1 MYSVPGRLVASGPE
15 QEGLPSSRV
24 WGLLA
29 DTGAAGNLELEEDLE
44 DELEEEAKGRIKNSF
59 SDNLASLVGMGFM
72 QEEAEFVRR
81 AAFNHPGLAVDY
93 LVSGVP
99 AAALPP
105 DTDNPLAFLR
115 DLPEFQHI
123 RKVQCAMC
131 NVQLGQCELVQ
142 CAMCRLCGRIS
153 PPSSPP
159 GRHHRLA
166 GVPAAAVAAVRA
178 DGLRRPPHHAR
189 QGDGRPTHA
198 RPVAAANV

>member
-59 SDNLASLVGMGFM
+59 S
-72 QEEAEFVRR
+72 EAEFVRR

-131 NVQLGQCELVQ
+131 IVSLCYMQ
-142 CAMCRLCGRIS
+142 CAMCSLGNVSLCNAQCAGCAGGS
-153 PPSSPP
+153 LLPPVPQ
-159 GRHHRLA
+159 
-166 GVPAAAVAAVRA
+166 GVPIASQES
-178 DGLRRPPHHAR
+178 LLL
-189 QGDGRPTHA
+189 Q
-198 RPVAAANV
+198 

>member
-1 MYSVPGRLVASGPE
+1 VYSVPGRLVASGPE

-29 DTGAAGNLELEEDLE
+29 DTGAAGKLELEEDLE

-115 DLPEFQHI
+115 DLLEFQHI

-131 NVQLGQCELVQ
+131 IVSLCYMQ
-142 CAMCRLCGRIS
+142 CAMCSLGNVSLCNAQCAGCAGGS
-153 PPSSPP
+153 LLPPVPQ
-159 GRHHRLA
+159 
-166 GVPAAAVAAVRA
+166 GVPIASQES
-178 DGLRRPPHHAR
+178 LLL
-189 QGDGRPTHA
+189 Q
-198 RPVAAANV
+198 